1 MCIIRHNGRNNGN
14 DLSQS
19 HREGPLTVGWGD
31 NISKLCAVYISAMS
45 VATAALEPSARSTGN
60 DAPAALCW
68 CCTTVPLDHDAPRRY
83 DWGVERET
91 KHTHHPGRRRLYVV
105 FHIFFKSR
113 HHAPFFQVDQSAVNV
128 IATCSLI
135 WESYKQDAPGPESK
149 GLKAPVESILS
160 TETDPKRIECVLAW
174 KIRRSLKRNKIN
186 KQQKRKN
193 KIQNSRALIFSF
205 FPKRKKDQRPKR

>member
-1 MCIIRHNGRNNGN
+1 MMR
-14 DLSQS
+14 QQ
-19 HREGPLTVGWGD
+19 
-31 NISKLCAVYISAMS
+31 
-45 VATAALEPSARSTGN
+45 
-60 DAPAALCW
+60 LCW

-128 IATCSLI
+128 IATRSLI

-160 TETDPKRIECVLAW
+160 TETDPKRIECIGLENSTILE
-174 KIRRSLKRNKIN
+174 KKQN
-186 KQQKRKN
+186 KQTTKGN
-193 KIQNSRALIFSF
+193 KKFKTPGLLSFSF
-205 FPKRKKDQRPKR
+205 FPKRKKIKDQKDTSGWIPPLIIISILP